1 MRLQCNSAN
10 GQRGVSGQRVTSH
23 VAMVNAREGDPAR
36 QNLQNISSVEAT
48 ALRLEAAV
56 SSVQVTQHVNE
67 TLSRK

>member
-1 MRLQCNSAN
+1 MN
-10 GQRGVSGQRVTSH
+10 GQRGPSGQRVTSH
-23 VAMVNAREGDPAR
+23 VVMVSAREDDPAR
-36 QNLQNISSVEAT
+36 QNQQNIGSVEAT